1 MTESE
6 IKSMAI
12 DLAEKQGFKVKRV
25 TTCAC
30 FELETQN
37 EIIEI
42 STTTN
47 AKATVCIN
55 RFKKDGLFRIPTAH
69 ELIKIGCRQTTAE
82 KKINQII

>member
-1 MTESE
+1 MTEAE
-6 IKSMAI
+6 IKNMAI
-12 DLAEKQGFKVKRV
+12 DLAEKQGFKVKCV
-25 TTCAC
+25 TTC

-42 STTTN
+42 STTTK

-55 RFKKDGLFRIPTAH
+55 RFRKDGLFRIPTAH
-69 ELIKIGCRQTTAE
+69 KLIKIGCKQTTVE